1 MEACSWFSIKIL
13 RSRKDENLP
22 INKKECDLPSCLYL
36 FIFLFWQHWK
46 LQFALWIPVYGKDWS
61 FGKNPLAASL
71 LRDCLY
77 SVFVS
82 VEVFAMTLM
91 YRWNFISYS
100 TVSLP
105 HILISKYRNCYLKMK
120 PVSCFLSRIMGDWW
134 SIIAWWTIPLC
145 YSANNSVE
153 IFRTKQNK
161 LDWATWISSLTSLA
175 WRCG

>member
-1 MEACSWFSIKIL
+1 MWFTKLSLPLYIL
-13 RSRKDENLP
+13 ILTTLKASVCIMDP
-22 INKKECDLPSCLYL
+22 CLWKGL
-36 FIFLFWQHWK
+36 IIWQE
-46 LQFALWIPVYGKDWS
+46 S
-61 FGKNPLAASL
+61 FGCVTTH
-71 LRDCLY
+71 RDCLY

-82 VEVFAMTLM
+82 VGVFAMTLM

-175 WRCG
+175 WRHG